1 MRKGGQLMSNVLEAV
16 MIVCF
21 GLSWPINISKLLKS
35 RTAKGTSVLFYY
47 FIDLGYVA
55 GIAAKFIKL
64 SQGLSTPF
72 YVWFFYFLNFLM
84 VFAGIIIY
92 YRNRRLDKAAQK
104 N

>member
-1 MRKGGQLMSNVLEAV
+1 MANILEAA

-47 FIDLGYVA
+47 FIDIGYVA

-64 SQGLSTPF
+64 SQGIGTPF
-72 YVWFFYFLNFLM
+72 YVWFFYVLNFVM
-84 VFAGIIIY
+84 VSADLVLYF
-92 YRNRRLDKAAQK
+92 RNRALDKKQGRRATDRK
-104 N
+104 E

>member
-1 MRKGGQLMSNVLEAV
+1 MANILEAA

-47 FIDLGYVA
+47 FIDIGYVA

-64 SQGLSTPF
+64 SQGIETPF
-72 YVWFFYFLNFLM
+72 YVWFFYVLNFLM
-84 VFAGIIIY
+84 VLAGIIIY
-92 YRNRRLDKAAQK
+92 YRNKALDRQAEK
-104 N
+104 